1 MRDLYIRN
9 LCARDMLFPLLTELD
24 KGLSRYWQLF
34 DEYASLVKSHEASGM
49 PQKDNPDGM
58 NEYTDCLSRRS
69 PSYCF
74 TVLRLDLVR
83 HFASIMRWF
92 HHLLD
97 RNRWVTSHYRVYQW
111 QRQELPAMIQ
121 KLWLF
126 RPLDY
131 LEYEIET
138 GYVTIV
144 LPRERRTLAGN
155 GLLSGRMYDY
165 LIS

>member
-1 MRDLYIRN
+1 MTSEPYRIQPTFPMRDLYIRN

-24 KGLSRYWQLF
+24 KGVSRYWQLF

-49 PQKDNPDGM
+49 SQKENPDGM
-58 NEYTDCLSRRS
+58 NEYADSLSRRS

-97 RNRWVTSHYRVYQW
+97 RNRRMTSH
-111 QRQELPAMIQ
+111 
-121 KLWLF
+121 
-126 RPLDY
+126 
-131 LEYEIET
+131 
-138 GYVTIV
+138 
-144 LPRERRTLAGN
+144 
-155 GLLSGRMYDY
+155 
-165 LIS
+165 